1 MPTIDECRT
10 LLGGF
15 LDRNPTAQL
24 AKIRNAETDE
34 ERVGITRPWDD
45 SSIQILMPDD
55 PGELVSAL
63 NAVFLPL
70 RLSAIYHVDLRQ
82 LEVAWSAFPIRPSAS
97 DVDGRRFVFKFN
109 NIDYQCRFGESSER
123 LITIASETQITSQSD
138 TNFRNLFSFQM
149 YGKIRQQIKGQ
160 NLPLPLQFLDKARS
174 FWISNVDYD
183 EDATITMLDSLNFY
197 LSYYDEYSPIVLMHS
212 ARLGTAHPQKIRYAH
227 GSFPKTIIARPLD
240 SNLLHYW
247 RAGADGDPIR
257 RFIYYFRLIEYAAST
272 YVEAQKIVI

>member
-109 NIDYQCRFGESSER
+109 NIDYECRFGESSER
-123 LITIASETQITSQSD
+123 LITIASETQIKVSRIQTFVIYFHFKCMVRYGNRLKAK
-138 TNFRNLFSFQM
+138 TYHCHCNF
-149 YGKIRQQIKGQ
+149 
-160 NLPLPLQFLDKARS
+160 
-174 FWISNVDYD
+174 
-183 EDATITMLDSLNFY
+183 
-197 LSYYDEYSPIVLMHS
+197 
-212 ARLGTAHPQKIRYAH
+212 
-227 GSFPKTIIARPLD
+227 
-240 SNLLHYW
+240 
-247 RAGADGDPIR
+247 
-257 RFIYYFRLIEYAAST
+257 
-272 YVEAQKIVI
+272 